1 MKCQKLIK
9 GAEIMLSIFQILMLL
24 LDIVYYIVVANIIIS
39 WLINFQVLNVR
50 QPLVA
55 QLWYGL
61 QKILQPIYA
70 PIRRMLPQT
79 GGLDFAPLIVLIGV
93 IILRIILVNNAAA
106 LM

>member
-9 GAEIMLSIFQILMLL
+9 GTEIMLSIFQILMLL

-93 IILRIILVNNAAA
+93 IILRIVLVNNAAA